1 MHLFYTPDI
10 NENSS
15 EYLLNEE
22 ESRHCIS
29 VLRLTVDSQIYLID
43 GKGTFYTAKII
54 SASPKK
60 TLLQI
65 ISFTKEFNKRNH
77 YLHIAVAPTKNI
89 DRFEWFLE
97 KATEIGIDEITP
109 IICDRSERKEV
120 KIDRLN
126 KVIIAAIK
134 QSANTYVPKLNNAIG
149 FKSFMQIDNSNSQ
162 KFIAHCED
170 TPKATLKAEL
180 VINNHYTLLIGPEG
194 DFTLP
199 EIAEA
204 NNAGFMAITLGK
216 SRLRTE
222 TAALAVCFEVNFLNR

>member
-54 SASPKK
+54 AASPKK

-89 DRFEWFLE
+89 DRLEWFLE

-109 IICDRSERKEV
+109 IICERSERKEV
-120 KIDRLN
+120 KTDRLN
-126 KVIIAAIK
+126 KIIIAAIK
-134 QSANTYVPKLNNAIG
+134 QSGNTYVPKLNEAIG
-149 FKSFMQIDNSNSQ
+149 FKNFLKLNHSNSQ
-162 KFIAHCED
+162 KFIAHCEESTKSD
-170 TPKATLKAEL
+170 LKAEL
-180 VINNHYTLLIGPEG
+180 ILYNHYTILIGPEG
-194 DFTLP
+194 DFALP
-199 EIAEA
+199 EITEA
-204 NNAGFMAITLGK
+204 NNAGYKNITLGN

-222 TAALAVCFEVNFLNR
+222 TAALAACFEVNFLNR

>member
-10 NENSS
+10 NELSS
-15 EYLLNEE
+15 EHFLNEE
-22 ESRHCIS
+22 ESRHCIR
-29 VLRLTVDSQIYLID
+29 VLRLTVDNQIYLID
-43 GKGTFYTAKII
+43 GVGGFYTAKII

-77 YLHIAVAPTKNI
+77 YLHLAVAPTKSM

-97 KATEIGIDEITP
+97 KATEIGVDEITP

-120 KIDRLN
+120 KTDRLT
-126 KVIIAAIK
+126 KVIISAIK
-134 QSANTYVPKLNNAIG
+134 QSGNTYVPRLNNAID
-149 FKSFMQIDNSNSQ
+149 FKSFLQMDNNNSE

-170 TPKATLKAEL
+170 TRKAELKAEL
-180 VINNHYTLLIGPEG
+180 AINKQYTILIGPEG
-194 DFTLP
+194 DFTMP
-199 EIAEA
+199 EIVDA
-204 NNAGFMAITLGK
+204 NKAGYIDITLGK

-222 TAALAVCFEVNFLNR
+222 TAALAACFEVNFLNR